1 MDLVVK
7 SYSQIC
13 QIRNQLILIDNLDPK
28 LAVVYGIF
36 FASILPSHENLDID
50 QWLLKSVA
58 LFFKRNDKKYA
69 AFIYTELCISQA
81 FTDVFAL
88 KWV

>member
-58 LFFKRNDKKYA
+58 FSKEMIKNMQP
-69 AFIYTELCISQA
+69 S
-81 FTDVFAL
+81 FTQSFA
-88 KWV
+88 

>member
-36 FASILPSHENLDID
+36 FASILPSRENLDIN
-50 QWLLKSVA
+50 Q
-58 LFFKRNDKKYA
+58 
-69 AFIYTELCISQA
+69 
-81 FTDVFAL
+81 
-88 KWV
+88 